1 MTRPVIYIVD
11 YNTTDKRHFALKY
24 NSLAEARK
32 TERYLR
38 SKGVSD
44 IALAVKL
51 SDYSP
56 EPDTKYSPM
65 FPVHKR
71 EVSLGSEAKLQFS
84 MIN

>member
-1 MTRPVIYIVD
+1 MTRPITYIVD
-11 YNTTDKRHFALKY
+11 YNTQDKRHFTLKY
-24 NSLAEARK
+24 PTLMEARK

-51 SDYSP
+51 SDYNP

>member
-1 MTRPVIYIVD
+1 MSKPIKYIVD
-11 YNTTDKRHFALKY
+11 YNTVDKRHFSFEY
-24 NSLAEARK
+24 DSLMEARN

-65 FPVHKR
+65 FPVKPQR
-71 EVSLGSEAKLQFS
+71 ETTLGSVAKAQFS
-84 MIN
+84 F

>member
-1 MTRPVIYIVD
+1 MSKPITYIVD
-11 YNTTDKRHFALKY
+11 YNTEDKRHFTLKY
-24 NSLAEARK
+24 PSLTEARK

-51 SDYSP
+51 SDYIP

-65 FPVHKR
+65 FPIKPQR
-71 EVSLGSEAKLQFS
+71 ETTLGSVAKAQFS
-84 MIN
+84 F